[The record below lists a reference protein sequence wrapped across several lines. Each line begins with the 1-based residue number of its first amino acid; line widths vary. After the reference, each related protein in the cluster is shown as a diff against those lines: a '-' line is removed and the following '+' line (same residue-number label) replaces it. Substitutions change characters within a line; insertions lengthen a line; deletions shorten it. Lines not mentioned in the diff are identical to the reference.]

1 MKTQTPEV
9 SARRIESAPEHYRFA
24 AGGDEARFAVV
35 RNARTVREA
44 RAYLPD
50 NYDLMES
57 YEVEENGRIGLVVII
72 GGVDRLGWTLDD
84 YVIPRLASGL
94 IWAEEIS

>member
-1 MKTQTPEV
+1 MKPQTPEIA
-9 SARRIESAPEHYRFA
+9 ARRIESAPSHYRFA

-35 RNARTVREA
+35 RGARTVREA

-57 YEVEENGRIGLVVII
+57 FEVEPEGLVIII
-72 GGVDRLGWTLDD
+72 GGVDRLGWGT
-84 YVIPRLASGL
+84 
-94 IWAEEIS
+94 